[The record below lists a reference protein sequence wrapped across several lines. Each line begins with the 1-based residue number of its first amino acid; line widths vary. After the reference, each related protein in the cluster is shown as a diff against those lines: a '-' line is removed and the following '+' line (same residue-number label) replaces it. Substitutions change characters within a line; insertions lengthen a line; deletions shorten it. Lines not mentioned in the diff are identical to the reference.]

1 MGKGLNKPHKRLDA
15 WSLSMEFAVQIYKA
29 TETFPHEERFGLT
42 SQLRRS
48 AVSIPSNIAE
58 GAARQTKKEFLN
70 SLHISQGSASE
81 VDTELELANRL
92 GFLPDDLHTSL
103 VHTLER
109 IDSLISGLIRSL
121 RTDLK
126 AGRKR

>member
-1 MGKGLNKPHKRLDA
+1 MGKGLNTPHKRLDA
-15 WSLSMEFAVQIYKA
+15 WSLSMESVVQIYKA

-48 AVSIPSNIAE
+48 AVSIHSNIAE

-70 SLHISQGSASE
+70 SLHISQGSVSE

-126 AGRKR
+126 VGRKR

>member
-42 SQLRRS
+42 SQPRRS

>member
-15 WSLSMEFAVQIYKA
+15 WSPSMEFAVQIYKA

-42 SQLRRS
+42 SQPRRS

>member
-29 TETFPHEERFGLT
+29 TEAFPHEERFGLT

-70 SLHISQGSASE
+70 SLHISQGSVSE
-81 VDTELELANRL
+81 VDAELELANRL

-126 AGRKR
+126 VGRKR